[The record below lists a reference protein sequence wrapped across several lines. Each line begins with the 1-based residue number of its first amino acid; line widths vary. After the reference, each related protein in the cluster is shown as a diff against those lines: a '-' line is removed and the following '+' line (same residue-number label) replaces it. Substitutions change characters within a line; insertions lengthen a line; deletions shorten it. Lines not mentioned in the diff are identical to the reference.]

1 MMVFLVAPVAAFTFF
16 AKFNIALF
24 AKLRVLTVCPS
35 GLNFNAI
42 QLVQN
47 HHFSAVLSATNYC
60 KSNLITN
67 FCLETQK
74 MQKKERFQSRRRR
87 DVTISFS
94 PPPISQ
100 RVHQRCCCSRS
111 SVSSSF
117 SSQSFSFLQLSR
129 QEELAAATEE
139 ENLLDSQ
146 PSLVFGESF
155 KIHGKTYG
163 ESLRASSEGAGKIGK
178 TGAGGSTGIGSSSS
192 VLSSFF

>member
-1 MMVFLVAPVAAFTFF
+1 MVLLVAPVAAFTFLLSSILHYLPNCVCLQF
-16 AKFNIALF
+16 ALQAS
-24 AKLRVLTVCPS
+24 T
-35 GLNFNAI
+35 FNAI

-47 HHFSAVLSATNYC
+47 HHFSAALSATNYG

-139 ENLLDSQ
+139 ENLLDSKQ